1 MVGVPPQFGKNC
13 TFSVFFWRKYLL
25 SRFRRSPKKNLFLSD
40 KAQAFLGNSC
50 YDAKEEK
57 NFRYSA
63 FLTHIVDR
71 FFSIG
76 FITVWLCFLR
86 RYILAILIWWE
97 PRPTLQYF
105 AQGEAMFKFFSF
117 SCLHKTPYNARK
129 GWARKLCPIFFTAA
143 GWPKKCE
150 VQKML
155 SPFIHPRPGGP
166 PESLPRYAR
175 PWRGGAPFGGGW
187 KDLTFFGLYIFC
199 PASCFAAVPR
209 DCRTSLKEGGATSK
223 NVLVFG
229 LCMCLSRN
237 VKTSHRGTHPIIKP
251 NVHGNDNY

>member
-13 TFSVFFWRKYLL
+13 TFSGFFWRKHLL
-25 SRFRRSPKKNLFLSD
+25 SRFRRSPKKNLLLSD

-105 AQGEAMFKFFSF
+105 AQGEAMFKFFPSRA
-117 SCLHKTPYNARK
+117 SIKPHITPARAER
-129 GWARKLCPIFFTAA
+129 GSSAQFFTPAA

-175 PWRGGAPFGGGW
+175 PWRGGGPLRGW
-187 KDLTFFGLYIFC
+187 MKGLNIFWTLHFLSSQLLRSC
-199 PASCFAAVPR
+199 PEGLSHLPQR
-209 DCRTSLKEGGATSK
+209 GGATSK